1 MSKVQ
6 TIKVRQDKLK
16 AVLLEQIRRT
26 PIKEIAC
33 GKAGISRTTLYRW
46 MKLSNKFAGEIESSL
61 NEGREL
67 INDLAESQVITL
79 IQQGDIAAMRLWLQH
94 NSARYANKLELS
106 GTVTTKDEPMTA
118 AEKILLRKAFKH
130 SSLHGNK
137 TKKTKEK

>member
-16 AVLLEQIRRT
+16 TILLEQIKRT

-33 GKAGISRTTLYRW
+33 GKTGISRTTLYRW
-46 MKLSNKFAGEIESSL
+46 MKTSNKFAGEIEAAL
-61 NEGREL
+61 NDGREFV
-67 INDLAESQVITL
+67 NDLAESQVITL

-106 GTVTTKDEPMTA
+106 GTVTTKDEPLTA
-118 AEKILLRKAFKH
+118 PEKVLLRKAFKH
-130 SSLHGNK
+130 SSLYGKIN
-137 TKKTKEK
+137 KTKEK